1 MNKLKILWKSKKTF
15 ATCFYSWKFLMF
27 PYLYLEP
34 NEDGEI
40 KYVPEYHDWYLKS
53 FFWSALNNYNKVN
66 LK

>member
-1 MNKLKILWKSKKTF
+1 
-15 ATCFYSWKFLMF
+15 MF

-66 LK
+66 MK